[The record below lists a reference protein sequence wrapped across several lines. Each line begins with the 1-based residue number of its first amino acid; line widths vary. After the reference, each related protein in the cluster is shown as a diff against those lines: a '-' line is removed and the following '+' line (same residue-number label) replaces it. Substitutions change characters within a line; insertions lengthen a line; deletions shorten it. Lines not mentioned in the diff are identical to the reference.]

1 MNPDRD
7 SIAEAVKRVIAAEAG
22 PGLRPSALSE
32 DEPLGGEL
40 LRISSMRLLGI
51 LSRLEDELDTPLPD
65 DLFAGRSYETV
76 RDLVDLAVDGA
87 EGSPVR

>member
-7 SIAEAVKRVIAAEAG
+7 GIAEAVKRVVIAER
-22 PGLRPSALSE
+22 GLALQPSELSD
-32 DEPLGGEL
+32 DEPLGGET

-51 LSRLEDELDTPLPD
+51 FTRLEDELDSPLPD

-76 RDLVDLAVDGA
+76 RDLVDLAVEGA
-87 EGSPVR
+87 EGSPAR